1 MFKNN
6 RNFKTPLLLFVS
18 VVLIGVLIMLY
29 PVISSNINYNTSLK
43 KIDDYSSNVSENP
56 DKVNKAILERAK
68 AYNKRTSSI
77 NINNSFSDEEIQDE
91 DYLSQLDVNGNGIM
105 GYIKIPRI
113 DVEIPIYHGTNSR
126 TLQKGVGH
134 LEGSSLPIGGEGTH
148 SILSGHRGLPSSKLF
163 TDLDQLREND
173 MFYIYILDK
182 VLAYKVDQV
191 KVIDPSDTRDLTIVE
206 GKDYITLVTCTPY
219 ALNTHRLLVRGKH
232 VDYSEEVMND
242 IKPSRKLTISDII
255 FYGGL
260 LIAMGIIAITIRKMI
275 ILNRDSELNNGDNKL
290 DASDNIE
297 IANSI
302 TDTVDTI
309 NNMANSDIID
319 NSSDMSN
326 ISTSTNTNN
335 NVNNNVNNY
344 VDNNVNNNFSNYVDN
359 IGTNETSVV
368 NTTNNNVVST
378 VTNNNTNSVT
388 EDDIEIL
395 E

>member
-77 NINNSFSDEEIQDE
+77 NINNSFSDDEIQDE

-113 DVEIPIYHGTNSR
+113 NVEIPIYHGTNSK

-173 MFYIYILDK
+173 MFFIYVLDN

-232 VDYSEEVMND
+232 VDYNEEVMND

-275 ILNRDSELNNGDNKL
+275 ILNRDSELSNVDNKL
-290 DASDNIE
+290 DASDNSTE
-297 IANSI
+297 IATSM
-302 TDTVDTI
+302 TDTADRI
-309 NNMANSDIID
+309 NNITNSNIID
-319 NSSDMSN
+319 NSNEISN
-326 ISTSTNTNN
+326 I
-335 NVNNNVNNY
+335 
-344 VDNNVNNNFSNYVDN
+344 
-359 IGTNETSVV
+359 
-368 NTTNNNVVST
+368 NTTSNDVVST
-378 VTNNNTNSVT
+378 VTNNNTNSVAD
-388 EDDIEIL
+388 DDIEIL